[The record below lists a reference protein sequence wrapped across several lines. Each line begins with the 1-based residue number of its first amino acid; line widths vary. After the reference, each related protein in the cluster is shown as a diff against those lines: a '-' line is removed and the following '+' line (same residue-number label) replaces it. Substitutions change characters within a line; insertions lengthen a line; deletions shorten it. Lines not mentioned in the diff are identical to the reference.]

1 MAFDILKIG
10 KYLECP
16 FKILEHMTTCLFF
29 WGLDWLF
36 HAIWCIV
43 WVIVFI
49 FIFCPIWLSLTMLC
63 LVVGNIV
70 GCYTVEP
77 NDICPSWPSFANF
90 IENIMQTLTGSKFL
104 YRDDG
109 DMDNCY
115 CIDPLPQMFDPLRD
129 YHNYYNDAKSSKN
142 SSNGATLLVPM
153 IVFGLLYSY
162 NKKRI

>member
-1 MAFDILKIG
+1 MAIDILKIG

-16 FKILEHMTTCLFF
+16 FKILDHMTTCLFF

-36 HAIWCIV
+36 HVIWCLV
-43 WVIVFI
+43 WLIVFI
-49 FIFCPIWLSLTMLC
+49 FVFCPIWLALGMLC
-63 LVVGNIV
+63 LCVSGFT

-77 NDICPSWPSFANF
+77 NDICPSWQSFANF

-115 CIDPLPQMFDPLRD
+115 CIDPLPQMFDPLRG
-129 YHNYYNDAKSSKN
+129 YTSYYSNVNSSQS
-142 SSNGATLLVPM
+142 SSNGASLLFPL
-153 IVFGLLYSY
+153 IVFGLLYFY
-162 NKKRI
+162 NKKKI

>member
-16 FKILEHMTTCLFF
+16 FKIMDHMTTCLFF

-36 HAIWCIV
+36 HAIWGIV
-43 WVIVFI
+43 WVM
-49 FIFCPIWLSLTMLC
+49 MLC
-63 LVVGNIV
+63 MFVSNIT

-90 IENIMQTLTGSKFL
+90 IENIMQTFTGSKFL

-115 CIDPLPQMFDPLRD
+115 CVDPLPQMFDPLR
-129 YHNYYNDAKSSKN
+129 YYSNYYSDTKSSQN
-142 SSNGATLLVPM
+142 SSNGATLLIPI

-162 NKKRI
+162 NKKKI